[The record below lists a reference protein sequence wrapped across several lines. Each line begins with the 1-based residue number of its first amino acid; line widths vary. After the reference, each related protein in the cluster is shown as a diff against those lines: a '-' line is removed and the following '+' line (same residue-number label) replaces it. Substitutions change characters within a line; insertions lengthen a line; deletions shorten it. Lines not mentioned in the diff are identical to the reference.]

1 MEPPSLVPA
10 ALRYV
15 EQVARS
21 GSIQRAARELNVAA
35 SAIDR
40 QILKLEA
47 SFGLP
52 LFERLPR
59 GMRIT
64 DAGSVIVALGRQWR
78 GEERRATAELQQLQG
93 INQGHVRLVAM
104 DSHVN
109 GLLPDF
115 VEQMAQRHPRISL
128 DVEIA
133 TTDAATVLLVNGSA
147 EVAVAY
153 NLQPRR
159 DLHTLW
165 SRELPFGCVVAPT
178 HPLAQ
183 EGTASLQQIAAY
195 PIALQNRSL
204 MIRRFL
210 DARHAWL
217 FNDKQLAVET
227 NSLQLIKLLAKRGRH
242 AAFTSELDA
251 AVEILEGSLVFV
263 PVRDVSAEPQ
273 TVSVVIDGRRSLPRV
288 AGIVADFLVE
298 RVGQQLEAIRQRREA
313 TRAGG

>member
-1 MEPPSLVPA
+1 MSRSSLVPA
-10 ALRYV
+10 ALRYL

-21 GSIQRAARELNVAA
+21 GSIQGAARELNVAA

-40 QILKLEA
+40 QILKLED
-47 SFGLP
+47 SYGVL

-59 GMRIT
+59 GMRLT
-64 DAGSVIVALGRQWR
+64 DAGSALVAMGQQWQS
-78 GEERRATAELQQLQG
+78 EERRTAAQVQQLQG

-109 GLLPDF
+109 GLLPEL
-115 VEQMAQRHPRISL
+115 VARLAELHPRISL
-128 DVEIA
+128 DVEVA
-133 TTDAATVLLVNGSA
+133 TTDAAAVLLVSGRA

-159 DLHTLW
+159 DLQALW
-165 SRELPFGCVVAPT
+165 SSELPFGCVIAPA
-178 HPLAQ
+178 HPLARHSS
-183 EGTASLQQIAAY
+183 ASLQQVAAY

-217 FNDKQLAVET
+217 FLDRQVGLET
-227 NSLQLIKLLAKRGRH
+227 NSLQLIKLLARTGRY

-251 AVEILEGSLVFV
+251 TPEILDGSLVFV
-263 PVRDVSAEPQ
+263 PVRDASAEPQ
-273 TVSVVIDGRRSLPRV
+273 TVSVVIDGRRPLPRV
-288 AGIVADFLVE
+288 ARIVTDLLVE
-298 RVGQQLEAIRQRREA
+298 TVGGHLAAVRRS
-313 TRAGG
+313 GGRLGERH

>member
-1 MEPPSLVPA
+1 MPHSPLVPA
-10 ALRYV
+10 GLRYL

-21 GSIQRAARELNVAA
+21 GSIQGAARELNVAA

-47 SFGLP
+47 NFGVE

-59 GMRIT
+59 GMRLT
-64 DAGSVIVALGRQWR
+64 EAGSTVVAMSQQWQAQ
-78 GEERRATAELQQLQG
+78 ERRTTAQVQELQG
-93 INQGHVRLVAM
+93 IQQGHVRLVAM

-109 GLLPDF
+109 GLLPDWLDR
-115 VEQMAQRHPRISL
+115 MSKLCPGISL

-133 TTDAATVLLVNGSA
+133 TTDAASVLLVSGRA
-147 EVAVAY
+147 EVAIAF

-159 DLHTLW
+159 DLHVLW
-165 SRELPFGCVVAPT
+165 SSELPFGCVVSPD
-178 HPLAQ
+178 HPLAG
-183 EGTASLQQIAAY
+183 EVSASLQQIAAY

-217 FNDKQLAVET
+217 FLDRRISLET
-227 NSLQLIKLLAKRGRH
+227 NSLQLIKQLAQSGRY

-251 AVEILEGSLVFV
+251 APELLSGLLVFV
-263 PVRDVSAEPQ
+263 PVRDASAEPQ
-273 TVSVVIDGRRSLPRV
+273 TVSIVIDARRSLPRAARV
-288 AGIVADFLVE
+288 AADLLVE
-298 RVGQQLEAIRQRREA
+298 TVRSQLTRVQTTPKTNLLAD
-313 TRAGG
+313 